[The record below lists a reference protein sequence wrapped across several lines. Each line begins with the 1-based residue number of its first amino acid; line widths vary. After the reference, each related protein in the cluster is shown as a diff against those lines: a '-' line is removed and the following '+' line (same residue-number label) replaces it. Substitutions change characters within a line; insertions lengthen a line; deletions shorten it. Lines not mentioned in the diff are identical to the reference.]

1 MVLMSFSK
9 SVRKKLSKN
18 GFGFCVTF
26 LEVVKKFIKKLLF
39 AVFAIFL
46 ASLQMQ
52 FSQSNDYV
60 KWFLMPF
67 LKSMRKNLTNI
78 KTKLKLDH
86 TYIHIYLGYQIV
98 HNK

>member
-52 FSQSNDYV
+52 FSQEKGKSFPKMVLDFV
-60 KWFLMPF
+60 SHF
-67 LKSMRKNLTNI
+67 LKW
-78 KTKLKLDH
+78 
-86 TYIHIYLGYQIV
+86 
-98 HNK
+98 